1 MIYKIPIITVEKT
14 WNTALVPIEADSL
27 DEAIME
33 LNNDQEYLYE
43 AEGWKVTNSETLDW
57 EIDEEKLKQETV
69 E

>member
-57 EIDEEKLKQETV
+57 EIDEEQLKQETV

>member
-1 MIYKIPIITVEKT
+1 
-14 WNTALVPIEADSL
+14 AGSL

-57 EIDEEKLKQETV
+57 EIDEEQLKQETV

>member
-14 WNTALVPIEADSL
+14 RNTAFVPVEADSL
-27 DEAIME
+27 DDAIME

-57 EIDEEKLKQETV
+57 EIDEEQLKKETV